1 MKTKEQ
7 EKEQGKAV
15 REDRAPEAGSAVVA
29 RPPLAVRIG
38 PFSAAVERRGAVA
51 AVVLAAVAAFLAFV
65 GLCRGDAWD
74 PPGEV
79 FAALAGHGD
88 VAFVV
93 QEWRLPRVTAALAF
107 GAALGA
113 AGAVF
118 QNLTRNPLGSPDVIG
133 LDAGAYTGALVA
145 LTVLSGTSVQLAVG
159 SVAGGLAA
167 AVVVYLL
174 SLGSGL
180 GGLRLVVIGIAVNAM
195 LTALNSWIVLRA
207 ELEVAMAAVGWSA
220 GSLNGIGWEDLRLPL
235 ALLAA
240 LAVLARPMH
249 QVAVGDDLAVT
260 SGVRLSGYRPLVVL
274 AGVGCTATVTAVAG
288 PVVFIALAAPQIG
301 RRLAGAAGVPLLPA
315 ALTGAVLLLVA
326 DLTAQTVL
334 APVALPVGAVTTV
347 LGGGYL
353 LWLLVREVRR

>member
-1 MKTKEQ
+1 
-7 EKEQGKAV
+7 
-15 REDRAPEAGSAVVA
+15 
-29 RPPLAVRIG
+29 
-38 PFSAAVERRGAVA
+38 
-51 AVVLAAVAAFLAFV
+51 
-65 GLCRGDAWD
+65 
-74 PPGEV
+74 
-79 FAALAGHGD
+79 
-88 VAFVV
+88 
-93 QEWRLPRVTAALAF
+93 
-107 GAALGA
+107 
-113 AGAVF
+113 
-118 QNLTRNPLGSPDVIG
+118 
-133 LDAGAYTGALVA
+133 
-145 LTVLSGTSVQLAVG
+145 
-159 SVAGGLAA
+159 
-167 AVVVYLL
+167 
-174 SLGSGL
+174 
-180 GGLRLVVIGIAVNAM
+180 M

-235 ALLAA
+235 AILAA
-240 LAVLARPMH
+240 LAVLLAALARPMH

-347 LGGGYL
+347 VGGGYL

>member
-1 MKTKEQ
+1 MKVE
-7 EKEQGKAV
+7 EKRA
-15 REDRAPEAGSAVVA
+15 REDRAPETGSRVVA

-51 AVVLAAVAAFLAFV
+51 AVVLAAVAAVLAFV

-74 PPGEV
+74 APGEV
-79 FAALAGHGD
+79 IAALAGHGD
-88 VAFVV
+88 AAFVV

-235 ALLAA
+235 AILAA
-240 LAVLARPMH
+240 LAVLAALARPMH

-347 LGGGYL
+347 VGGGYL

>member
-1 MKTKEQ
+1 MKVE
-7 EKEQGKAV
+7 EKRA
-15 REDRAPEAGSAVVA
+15 REDRAPEAGSPVVA

-51 AVVLAAVAAFLAFV
+51 AVVLAAVAAVLAFV

-74 PPGEV
+74 APGEV

-88 VAFVV
+88 AAFVV

-235 ALLAA
+235 AILAA
-240 LAVLARPMH
+240 LAVLLAALARPMH

-347 LGGGYL
+347 VGGGYL

>member
-1 MKTKEQ
+1 MKVE
-7 EKEQGKAV
+7 EKRA
-15 REDRAPEAGSAVVA
+15 REDRAPESESLVVA

-38 PFSAAVERRGAVA
+38 PFSAAVEWRGAVA
-51 AVVLAAVAAFLAFV
+51 AVVLAAVAAVLAFV

-74 PPGEV
+74 APGEV
-79 FAALAGHGD
+79 IAALAGHGD
-88 VAFVV
+88 AAFVV

-133 LDAGAYTGALVA
+133 LDAGGYTGALVA
-145 LTVLSGTSVQLAVG
+145 LTVLSGTSVQLAAG

-235 ALLAA
+235 AILAA
-240 LAVLARPMH
+240 LAVLLAALARPMH

-347 LGGGYL
+347 VGGGYL

>member
-1 MKTKEQ
+1 MKLEERTTRK
-7 EKEQGKAV
+7 G
-15 REDRAPEAGSAVVA
+15 RAPAGGGPTGA
-29 RPPLAVRIG
+29 RPPFAVRLG
-38 PFSAAVERRGAVA
+38 SFSAAVERRTAVAVA
-51 AVVLAAVAAFLAFV
+51 ALTVLAAVLAFV
-65 GLCRGDAWD
+65 GLCRGDSWD

-113 AGAVF
+113 AGSVF
-118 QNLTRNPLGSPDVIG
+118 QNLTRNPLGSPDVTG

-167 AVVVYLL
+167 AAVVYLL

-195 LTALNSWIVLRA
+195 LTALNSWIVLRT

-220 GSLNGIGWEDLRLPL
+220 GSLNGIGWGDLRLPL
-235 ALLAA
+235 ALLAL
-240 LAVLARPMH
+240 LAVLLAALARPMH

-288 PVVFIALAAPQIG
+288 PIVFIALAAPQIG

-347 LGGGYL
+347 VGGGYL
-353 LWLLVREVRR
+353 LWLLLREVRR